1 MSVAPPDSAPAM
13 GLYVTDPWTP
23 FQPPRALRTLFPRAD
38 ILPARLTLIH
48 PHIRRESG

>member
-23 FQPPRALRTLFPRAD
+23 FQPPRALRTLFPERTSPRA
-38 ILPARLTLIH
+38 LTLIH